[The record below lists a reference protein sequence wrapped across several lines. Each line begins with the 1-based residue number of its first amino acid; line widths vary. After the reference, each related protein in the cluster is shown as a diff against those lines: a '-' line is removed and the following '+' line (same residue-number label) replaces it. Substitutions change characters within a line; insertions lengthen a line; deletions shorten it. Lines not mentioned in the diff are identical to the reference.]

1 MKKVVFDTN
10 VLISAVL
17 VKEGISAKLIKHSE
31 PFEVVTSEE
40 ILTELLEKLQLPRI
54 KDKYKF
60 SDALIGEYISTLR
73 KDSTVVSVFT
83 QVSVVRDTNDNMV
96 LACAIDGKADYLVT
110 GDKDLLDIG
119 TYQGVIIISPAEFL
133 QILQHEHVE
142 ST

>member
-1 MKKVVFDTN
+1 MRKVVFDTN

-60 SDALIGEYISTLR
+60 SDALIGEYISSLR
-73 KDSTVVSVFT
+73 KDSTVVSVLT
-83 QVSVVRDTNDNMV
+83 QVSVVRDTNDNKV
-96 LACAIDGKADYLVT
+96 LACALDGKADYLVT

-119 TYQGVIIISPAEFL
+119 TYQAIPTPIWRG
-133 QILQHEHVE
+133 
-142 ST
+142 

>member
-40 ILTELLEKLQLPRI
+40 ILTELLEMLQLTRI

-60 SDALIGEYISTLR
+60 SYALIGEYISSLR
-73 KDSTVVSVFT
+73 KESKVV
-83 QVSVVRDTNDNMV
+83 
-96 LACAIDGKADYLVT
+96 
-110 GDKDLLDIG
+110 
-119 TYQGVIIISPAEFL
+119 
-133 QILQHEHVE
+133 
-142 ST
+142 